1 MKTNIHF
8 TLFKK
13 AILIALL
20 FFQFNLFSQNYVPDS
35 NYNARLQG
43 TVENSFLLNNGKTL
57 VCGYLGN
64 NFNSG
69 FNNVVLL
76 NSNGN
81 VDSTFQCVISN
92 GSSIFFAKTL
102 KNGKI
107 MIGGNFSSVN
117 SVSKRTVAVLNSDG
131 SLDQN
136 FSLDASVFGNFYGYS
151 MEYANDGQYFLTGNF
166 SLDYNSVTNK
176 YKFNTLVK
184 VDSFGNLDTNFKTPY
199 QVLSTQNS
207 KIIKVRNNKF
217 YLLGSFIHHNNGNIR
232 GIVRLKADGSL
243 DSGFMIKNYSNLNGS
258 AYDMVE
264 LPDLSVVIAGQFLL
278 GNLNAIAKFNDSGYL
293 DSSFVYSL
301 GFEKRYT
308 GYYTQYCSYSY
319 SCGSFFR
326 PRTCY
331 SSYPCGNVYYDYWG
345 QGTVFTLS
353 LLPNGNLF
361 VGGDFGR
368 FNGNLV
374 ENGVVIKPDGSIDYS
389 MNTSFNN
396 IVKTS
401 IALNDNEILVGGLF
415 SSSINSKNLGNFIK
429 LKKHVKNCGT
439 HLPIAMQAGI
449 HNSSY
454 STTDIEGFKH
464 FCSNND
470 ELLLSIK
477 IGNSGAV
484 IPDNGVSLKI
494 DTQLVDFHQNG
505 TGFIANPEGFAMW
518 NRSWDVNP
526 SVQPTSPLEVKYYFN
541 NAMVDSLNDN
551 LTKRNLNPIDAIDSL
566 YFFKVKNSS
575 KGAHPLIDSLQLND
589 IELIKNGSIS
599 DINSWVLGQ
608 SHNHLFAQ
616 FKVNSFSGGGG
627 GASPSGFSPLPVYDI
642 EFNVFQNNEKVDLK
656 WNCSNEEDILEYQIL
671 KSIDGKEWTI
681 LSQIK
686 SKSSISL
693 SSYVLQDLNPSLGVN
708 FYQLQ
713 LINKSGNVV
722 ETLTQKVEFKKGLNF
737 TFYPNPAKNTL
748 NINSNQ
754 TIVSVE
760 IFNYQGIMV
769 YSSSNDNSVIDLNAI
784 QNGAYIIKVIF
795 DDNRTLFNHFIKQN

>member
-1 MKTNIHF
+1 MKTKKQF
-8 TLFKK
+8 TTLKK
-13 AILIALL
+13 AVLITSMLI
-20 FFQFNLFSQNYVPDS
+20 QFNLFSQNYVLDS
-35 NYNARLQG
+35 NYKARLQG
-43 TVENSFLLNNGKTL
+43 TVENSFQLNNGKTL

-76 NSNGN
+76 NSDGS
-81 VDSTFQCVISN
+81 VDSSFQCVISN
-92 GSSIFFAKTL
+92 GHQIYFAKAL

-117 SVSKRTVAVLNSDG
+117 SVSIKTVAVLNSDG

-166 SLDYNSVTNK
+166 SIDYNSVTNK

-207 KIIKVRNNKF
+207 KIIKARNNKF
-217 YLLGSFIHHNNGNIR
+217 YLVGSFIHHNNGNIR
-232 GIVRLKADGSL
+232 GIVRLKTDGSL
-243 DSGFMIKNYSNLNGS
+243 DSGFMIKNFSNLNGS

-264 LPDLSVVIAGQFLL
+264 LPDLSVVVAGQFLL

-293 DSSFVYSL
+293 DSTFVYAL

-345 QGTVFTLS
+345 QGTVYTLS

-368 FNGNLV
+368 FNGNLIDNAV
-374 ENGVVIKPDGSIDYS
+374 IIKPDGSIDNS
-389 MNTSFNN
+389 MNTGFNN

-401 IALNDNEILVGGLF
+401 LALNNNEILVGGLF
-415 SSSINSKNLGNFIK
+415 SSSINLKNLGNFIK

-439 HLPIAMQAGI
+439 HLPIAMQTGM

-454 STTDIEGFKH
+454 STTDFEGFKH

-484 IPDNGVSLKI
+484 IPDSGVSLKI
-494 DTQLVDFHQNG
+494 DAQLVEFHSNG
-505 TGFIANPEGFAMW
+505 TGFITNPDGFAMW

-526 SVQPTSPLEVKYYFN
+526 SVQPNTPVEVKYYFN
-541 NAMVDSLNDN
+541 NPMIDSLNDN

-566 YFFKVKNSS
+566 YFFKVINSS

-589 IELIKNGSIS
+589 IELIKNGSNS

-608 SHNHLFAQ
+608 SNNHLFAQ

-627 GASPSGFSPLPVYDI
+627 GASPGGFSPLPVYDI
-642 EFNVFQNNEKVDLK
+642 EFNVFQNNEKVNLK
-656 WNCSNEEDILEYQIL
+656 WNCSNEEDILKYQIL

-681 LSQIK
+681 WSQIK
-686 SKSSISL
+686 SRHSNSL
-693 SSYVLQDLNPSLGVN
+693 SFYSLQDLNPSLGVN
-708 FYQLQ
+708 FYHLQ
-713 LINKSGNVV
+713 LINRRGNVV
-722 ETLTQKVEFKKGLNF
+722 ETLTQKVEFKKETNLIIF
-737 TFYPNPAKNTL
+737 PNPAKNTL
-748 NINSNQ
+748 NINTNQ
-754 TIVSVE
+754 TVVLVE
-760 IFNYQGIMV
+760 IYNYQGIKV
-769 YSSSNDNSVIDLNAI
+769 YSNSNDHSTIDLNKF
-784 QNGAYIIKVIF
+784 QNGAYVIKLTF